1 MDLGRVWTKSW
12 LAIGAIAAIL
22 WGAEAAD
29 PVKERLENSMRHH
42 EWVEVPYGDGEKIR
56 CFVVF
61 PEVSESA
68 DSVIVIHENRGLTD
82 WVRAVGDRLAEEGF
96 VALCP
101 DFLTG
106 KGPGGGGTESFATS
120 DDARTAI
127 YELDAE
133 KITQALK
140 AIVPYLRGLPST
152 TDRVSTA
159 GFCWGGAQT
168 FRFATNEPTLH
179 SAHVWYGSPPEEG
192 FDRIECPVYGY
203 YGENDN
209 RINSSIEA
217 TVEKMKAA
225 GKTYEPVIYD
235 GVGHAFLRAGMGE
248 TPSDAEKKADTESWT
263 RLVGLLKDGR

>member
-1 MDLGRVWTKSW
+1 MSFGRVCGRGG
-12 LAIGAIAAIL
+12 LAILVMAMFFSA
-22 WGAEAAD
+22 AEAAD
-29 PVKERLENSMRHH
+29 PALERLENSMRHH
-42 EWVEVPYGDGEKIR
+42 EWVEVPYGEGEMIR

-61 PEVSESA
+61 PEVSGPA

-82 WVRAVGDRLAEEGF
+82 WVRAVGDHLAEEGF

-101 DFLTG
+101 DFLSG

-140 AIVPYLRGLPST
+140 AIVPHLRGLPST

-168 FRFATNEPTLH
+168 FRFATNESTLH

-192 FDRIECPVYGY
+192 FDRINCPVYGY

-217 TVEKMKAA
+217 TAEKMKVA

-235 GVGHAFLRAGMGE
+235 GVGHAFLRAGMAE
-248 TPSDAEKKADTESWT
+248 SPSDAEKTAVRESWT
-263 RLVGLLKDGR
+263 RMIGLLKDGE